1 MRSIKRNVYI
11 IQCVTI
17 SYIFESFAIKIIP
30 YLKLISMIKCTC
42 ICIRYLNV
50 HFSRSFFSSPPLLST
65 FYPSRS
71 NPSFG
76 IVFKHW
82 FIYQSTDP
90 PIIEGEKKSGF
101 VRSKCNAHHP
111 PSLTPL
117 SSPPRWITVSSKR
130 QLVKFVQR
138 SRISVNIPIGRGGEG
153 GRVEGRNDA
162 DRIRNFSPRCDEP
175 CPDFLSTGFRL
186 DPANFPYYYLRVLN
200 RLD

>member
-1 MRSIKRNVYI
+1 MLQFPI
-11 IQCVTI
+11 
-17 SYIFESFAIKIIP
+17 IFESFAIKIIP

-138 SRISVNIPIGRGGEG
+138 SRISVNIPIGRGVGGEES
-153 GRVEGRNDA
+153 GREK
-162 DRIRNFSPRCDEP
+162 RCGP
-175 CPDFLSTGFRL
+175 NTKF
-186 DPANFPYYYLRVLN
+186 
-200 RLD
+200 